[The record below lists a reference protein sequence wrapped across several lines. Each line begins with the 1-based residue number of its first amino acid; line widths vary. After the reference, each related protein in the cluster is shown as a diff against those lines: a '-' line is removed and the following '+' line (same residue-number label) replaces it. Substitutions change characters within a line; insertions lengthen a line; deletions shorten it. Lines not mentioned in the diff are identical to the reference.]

1 MDYIKQFEIE
11 LDKDVYYAGE
21 TLSGCVLVKNTENV
35 KVQGIRLVLRGK
47 AHVEWRITKAG
58 ERRTVRDDEY
68 YIDEKK
74 VIWGK
79 DKHED
84 GGIPIMPRGNHR
96 YNFQFKLPESALPSS
111 FESKIGT
118 IRYYIRMTMDIPY
131 SSSPQGIKYFT
142 IVGPHI
148 DCMEEKYLTP
158 TRGSDKRNS
167 CCLCCNRG
175 PVSLQAELERSAY
188 CCGENL
194 RLKATVQNGSSQ
206 EVWLFCKLVQIVDF
220 FINKGVLGL
229 SKSASHRV
237 WEYKGEN
244 VCPDHSEK
252 FDNLHC
258 LLQVPIMPPTIML
271 EVCSVIQISYE
282 LQVCLIMADKGQV
295 LELDFP
301 ITVATA
307 PYRVT
312 NAPFPILQYDHAITS
327 VEGGMYVSSEFQLG
341 QVYIGE
347 GEEPDDEVILYR
359 PVYVCVPHEKIMV
372 TNIDREGHM
381 SRAGS
386 RISMTRLNDRKFQLD
401 SRSSKSRSEEIKRE
415 DSITDSPVLERSR
428 TLLSPDSASI
438 DRGSDNEV
446 NKTPSEDISR
456 SEPETPVSIPETPV
470 RIPETPVSIP
480 EISKSEEVTLHLE
493 DMDSSVTDLNT
504 FKNCNGTSV
513 KADIC
518 KESSESVVN
527 DSVVNK
533 TVSQIVETPT
543 GELNDSTETSNCK
556 KMYAN
561 DEPANIKCDH
571 TPDVILVRSDQE
583 TTELSEK
590 T

>member
-21 TLSGCVLVKNTENV
+21 TLSGCVLVQNTENV

-96 YNFQFKLPESALPSS
+96 YHFQFKLPESALPSS

-148 DCMEEKYLTP
+148 DCMDDKYLTP
-158 TRGSDKRNS
+158 TRASDKRNS

-188 CCGENL
+188 CCGENI
-194 RLKATVQNGSSQ
+194 RLKTMIQNGSAQ
-206 EVWLFCKLVQIVDF
+206 NVWLFCKLVQHVDF

-229 SKSASHRV
+229 SKSVSHRV
-237 WEYKGEN
+237 WEFKGDD

-252 FDNLHC
+252 FDNLHTI
-258 LLQVPIMPPTIML
+258 LQVPIMPPTIHL

-282 LQVCLIMADKGQV
+282 LQICLIMEDKGQV

-312 NAPFPILQYDHAITS
+312 NAPFPILQYDHAVTN

-372 TNIDREGHM
+372 TNIDRESNM

-401 SRSSKSRSEEIKRE
+401 SRGSKSKSE
-415 DSITDSPVLERSR
+415 DSKHEDGADSPALERTR
-428 TLLSPDSASI
+428 GFLSPDSASI
-438 DRGSDNEV
+438 DKHSDSELNKVEYEETENIVSKAEV
-446 NKTPSEDISR
+446 DINVSAPEVHKT
-456 SEPETPVSIPETPV
+456 
-470 RIPETPVSIP
+470 
-480 EISKSEEVTLHLE
+480 EEVTLFVE
-493 DMDSSVTDLNT
+493 EVTTSDLTESKT
-504 FKNCNGTSV
+504 FTNCNGKSV
-513 KADIC
+513 NVDTCNGSNVTNLA
-518 KESSESVVN
+518 N
-527 DSVVNK
+527 DSGNK
-533 TVSQIVETPT
+533 SSSQNVETVPP
-543 GELNDSTETSNCK
+543 EINDLTEISSCK
-556 KMYAN
+556 QMYAS
-561 DEPANIKCDH
+561 DEPANINCDH
-571 TPDVILVRSDQE
+571 TPEVILVQSGCEQ
-583 TTELSEK
+583 TEMSEN